1 MRKIRMIM
9 ILCLMISA
17 ALTFTACGNKEEVT
31 EETAKA
37 QDETAE
43 ETEYSIPF
51 LRNKTGMAISSLQI
65 FSGDEVVYDAELENP
80 VPTDETIDI
89 PFEGTEEYYIMKLVL
104 EDGSEIT
111 TKDINI
117 NDMVDCAI
125 ITENGKTVLVYLLE
139 DGTEGVMHLT
149 IQNAS
154 E

>member
-17 ALTFTACGNKEEVT
+17 ALVFTACGKKEVT

-43 ETEYSIPF
+43 ETEDSIPF

-89 PFEGTEEYYIMKLVL
+89 PFEGPEEYYVMKLVL
-104 EDGSEIT
+104 EDGSEII